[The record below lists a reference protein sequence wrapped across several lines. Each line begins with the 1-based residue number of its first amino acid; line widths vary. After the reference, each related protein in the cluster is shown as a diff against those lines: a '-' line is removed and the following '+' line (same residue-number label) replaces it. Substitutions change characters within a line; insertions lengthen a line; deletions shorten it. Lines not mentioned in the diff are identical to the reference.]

1 MRWSV
6 VLLAVLAHATSAANA
21 APTGGAIPITQ
32 LPMAFNGSTG
42 GQPNTVSSITS
53 AACSNLTSVPGGEV
67 IYTFRTGLPP
77 SGIGGHIDFDLTPRG
92 GPTPVIY
99 VLATAGDGSSC
110 VASHT
115 TPMPGGVLTLHVE
128 ETLVANHD
136 YYVYVD
142 SATPGNSVFDLLA
155 WVFIGVELQSFSI
168 D

>member
-1 MRWSV
+1 MRRS
-6 VLLAVLAHATSAANA
+6 VLLLALLAHATADA

-32 LPMAFNGSTG
+32 LPMDFNGSTG

-67 IYTFRTGLPP
+67 VYTFRTGHTPP
-77 SGIGGHIDFDLTPRG
+77 GIGGHVDFDLTPLA

-99 VLATAGDGSSC
+99 VLATPGDGSSC

-115 TPMPGGVLTLHVE
+115 TLLPSGVLTLHVQ
-128 ETLVANHD
+128 ETLVTNRD

-142 SATPGNSVFDLLA
+142 STIPGSSSFRLYAWMFVSV
-155 WVFIGVELQSFSI
+155 GLQSFSI